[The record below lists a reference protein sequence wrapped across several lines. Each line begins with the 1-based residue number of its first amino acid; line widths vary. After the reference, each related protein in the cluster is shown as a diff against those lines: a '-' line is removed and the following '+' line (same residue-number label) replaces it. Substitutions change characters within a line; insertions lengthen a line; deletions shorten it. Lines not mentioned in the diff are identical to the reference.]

1 MPEDYADV
9 PTADLLELAKLRLA
23 HVRRNLPCET
33 RGQALS
39 ILLGIRP
46 APPRTAK
53 LAIKPVYERCGIC
66 WKPLIAG
73 SHAIRLVDTTSLAQS
88 HAMAV
93 RTVTTISCGRLGRRT
108 VYAWQIAPHNRVSEN
123 NP

>member
-1 MPEDYADV
+1 MMSLLLNYTTALGAKLITCQYQLTFREETMEDYADV

-23 HVRRNLPCET
+23 HVRRSLPCET

-46 APPRTAK
+46 APPRTTK

-73 SHAIRLVDTTSLAQS
+73 EPCDSLGKW
-88 HAMAV
+88 H
-93 RTVTTISCGRLGRRT
+93 
-108 VYAWQIAPHNRVSEN
+108 IA
-123 NP
+123 